1 MTPDPSLHAM
11 NPAFFQDENA
21 ALTNPFGLPEGM
33 IEHSL
38 AQDIHALVC
47 LHGFE
52 EARRLVAEIL
62 LYEADRRP
70 TNGNR

>member
-1 MTPDPSLHAM
+1 M

-21 ALTNPFGLPEGM
+21 ALTDPFGLPEGM

-38 AQDIHALVC
+38 AQDIHALHC
-47 LHGFE
+47 LVGFE
-52 EARRLVAEIL
+52 EMRRIIAEIIN
-62 LYEADRRP
+62 YEADRRP